1 MNATLRWRVVYGYN
15 PNDYISID
23 ESYLEK
29 AKYAMVSGKVF
40 NYKTKTIRGREIKSI
55 EPDYRFYTGWFDS
68 YEIQSGEDQKQID
81 RDVPME
87 AIEQRSS
94 KADQRVR
101 YVLTTGKTQMLND
114 IGQVD
119 KLLIA

>member
-1 MNATLRWRVVYGYN
+1 MNAILKWRVVYGYN

-23 ESYLEK
+23 ETYLEK
-29 AKYAMVSGKVF
+29 AKFAMISGKVF

-68 YEIQSGEDQKQID
+68 YEIQSGEDQVQID

-87 AIEQRSS
+87 AIEERSA
-94 KADQRVR
+94 KADQRVK
-101 YVLTTGKTQMLND
+101 YILTSGKTQMLNH

-119 KLLIA
+119 KLLLA